1 MTNNLDK
8 LYRRFFLK
16 NLLSILAP
24 MMVPI
29 LILGISSYYIIQHYI
44 VGDLQKKN
52 TAILDQSK
60 ENIELLFQEQDSLNL
75 TIVASAFQF
84 TELQKILNTE
94 YPDIVQL
101 RELANLKNFI
111 DSPAIG
117 KPFIDSIYVYID
129 NNFDRFLSSSNGGMV
144 TMSTYPDTEWL
155 NDLKSNENTENVVW
169 TKRRT
174 ISKEGIKNQLYKEKV
189 ISLFRRVPL
198 DNNKDSFVVLNIKE
212 SYLTNSLSQLA
223 TFRDQQILVL
233 NEDKEVVASN
243 YTNTKDANILVS
255 QLNLTDSET
264 NTVSTKDGNMIVM
277 NQYADNYNWSFISLV
292 PEDSLYKLPIQL
304 KNLTLAMLLLSFCF
318 SVWYA
323 YFHTK
328 KAGNHLRAITDL
340 LSATRTQSQ
349 VPSINQNK
357 ENDIYQYITER
368 LVGTFIK
375 QDYLQMKVS
384 RNEYQ
389 AQAAEFKALQSQLN
403 PHFLYNTLDTINW
416 RATALTGGHSSLN
429 EMVENLSDILRYS
442 LDEPGNLVPLNKEK
456 LYTDSYISIQQIR
469 YRETFKVNW
478 SIDPIAYKY
487 LMLKLLFQPLIEN
500 SIYHGFSQTEVG
512 GQIKIKIKVRSKTL
526 HIAIIDNGKGM
537 NKQQLHDL
545 QVRLELETNS
555 GRHIGLSNTYK
566 RIQLVYGNQ
575 AKMQVK
581 SKKGYGTMIVIE
593 TPIH

>member
-1 MTNNLDK
+1 MTTNLDK

-44 VGDLQKKN
+44 VADLKKKN

-94 YPDIVQL
+94 YPDRVQL

-117 KPFIDSIYVYID
+117 KPFIDSIYVYMD
-129 NNFDRFLSSSNGGMV
+129 NNFDRFLSSSSGGMV

-264 NTVSTKDGNMIVM
+264 NTVSTKDGNIIVM

-292 PEDSLYKLPIQL
+292 PEESLYKLPIQL

-403 PHFLYNTLDTINW
+403 PHFLYNTLETINW

-469 YRETFKVNW
+469 YRDTFKVNW

-487 LMLKLLFQPLIEN
+487 LILKLLFQPLIEN

-512 GQIKIKIKVRSKTL
+512 GQIKIKINVRSKTL

>member
-44 VGDLQKKN
+44 VADLQKKN
-52 TAILDQSK
+52 TAILEQSK

-94 YPDIVQL
+94 YPDRDQL

-117 KPFIDSIYVYID
+117 KPFIDSIYVYMD
-129 NNFDRFLSSSNGGMV
+129 NNFDRFLSSSSGGMV

-212 SYLTNSLSQLA
+212 SYLTKSLSQLA

-243 YTNTKDANILVS
+243 YTNTNDANILVS
-255 QLNLTDSET
+255 QLNLTNSET
-264 NTVSTKDGNMIVM
+264 NTVSTKDGNIIVM

-292 PEDSLYKLPIQL
+292 PEESLYKLPIQL

-340 LSATRTQSQ
+340 LSATRTQSL
-349 VPSINQNK
+349 VPSISQNK

-403 PHFLYNTLDTINW
+403 PHFLYNTLETINW

-469 YRETFKVNW
+469 YRDTFKVIW

-487 LMLKLLFQPLIEN
+487 LILKLLFQPLIEN
-500 SIYHGFSQTEVG
+500 SIYHGFSETESG
-512 GQIKIKIKVRSKTL
+512 GQVKIKIKVQSKTL
-526 HIAIIDNGKGM
+526 QIAIIDNGKGM
-537 NKQQLHDL
+537 NKQQLQGL
-545 QVRLELETNS
+545 QVRLESETNS
-555 GRHIGLSNTYK
+555 GLHIGLSNTYK

-575 AKMQVK
+575 AKMQIK
-581 SKKGYGTMIVIE
+581 SKKGYGTLIVIE

>member
-44 VGDLQKKN
+44 VADLQKKN

-75 TIVASAFQF
+75 TIVASAIQF

-174 ISKEGIKNQLYKEKV
+174 ISKEGIKNQLYKENV

-403 PHFLYNTLDTINW
+403 PHFLYNTLETIKW

-469 YRETFKVNW
+469 YRDTFKVNW

-487 LMLKLLFQPLIEN
+487 LILKLLFQPLIEN
-500 SIYHGFSQTEVG
+500 CIYHGFSQTQAG
-512 GQIKIKIKVRSKTL
+512 GQIKIKINVRSKTL

-545 QVRLELETNS
+545 QVRIESETNS

>member
-1 MTNNLDK
+1 MTSNLDK

-16 NLLSILAP
+16 NLLSILSP

-44 VGDLQKKN
+44 VADLQKKN
-52 TAILDQSK
+52 TAILEQSK

-94 YPDIVQL
+94 YPDGDQL

-155 NDLKSNENTENVVW
+155 NDLNSNENTENVVW

-189 ISLFRRVPL
+189 ITLFRRVPL

-243 YTNTKDANILVS
+243 YTNTENANLLLS
-255 QLNLTDSET
+255 HLNLTNSET
-264 NTVSTKDGNMIVM
+264 NTVSTKDGNIIVM

-292 PEDSLYKLPIQL
+292 PEESLYKLPIQL
-304 KNLTLAMLLLSFCF
+304 KNLTLAMLLLSFFF

-403 PHFLYNTLDTINW
+403 PHFLYNTLETINW

-456 LYTDSYISIQQIR
+456 MYTDSYISIQQIR
-469 YRETFKVNW
+469 YRETFKVTW
-478 SIDPIAYKY
+478 SLDPIAYKY
-487 LMLKLLFQPLIEN
+487 LILKLLFQPLIEN
-500 SIYHGFSQTEVG
+500 SIYHGFSQTESG
-512 GQIKIKIKVRSKTL
+512 GQIKIKINVRSKTL
-526 HIAIIDNGKGM
+526 YIAIIDNGKGM
-537 NKQQLHDL
+537 TKQQLNDL
-545 QVRLELETNS
+545 QVRLESETNS
-555 GRHIGLSNTYK
+555 VRHIGLTNTYK
-566 RIQLVYGNQ
+566 RIQLVYGNH
-575 AKMQVK
+575 AKMQIK
-581 SKKGYGTMIVIE
+581 SKKGYGTIIVIE

>member
-223 TFRDQQILVL
+223 TFRGQQILVL

-403 PHFLYNTLDTINW
+403 PHFLYNTLETINW

-469 YRETFKVNW
+469 YRETFKVTW

-487 LMLKLLFQPLIEN
+487 LILKLLFQPLIEN